1 VRITVIQQGKL
12 RDRSII
18 ALREDYLTRFRRF
31 GKLTV
36 IETEPKGDALLWPAS
51 ARWRV
56 LLDERG
62 DTPDSTVFAKR
73 LAEWSMRHGDICF
86 LVGDAYGPHAPTA
99 AKADARLSLGAMTL
113 PHQIAHLVLIEQ
125 IYRAA
130 TITAGLPYHHG
141 PAPA

>member
-1 VRITVIQQGKL
+1 MRITVIQQGRI
-12 RDRSII
+12 RDQAII
-18 ALREDYLTRFRRF
+18 TLREDYLTRFRRF
-31 GKLTV
+31 GKLT
-36 IETEPKGDALLWPAS
+36 ITEAEPKGDQPMWPTS
-51 ARWRV
+51 AKWRV

-62 DTPDSTVFAKR
+62 DTPDSTAFAKR

-130 TITAGLPYHHG
+130 TIIAGLPYHHG
-141 PAPA
+141 PAT